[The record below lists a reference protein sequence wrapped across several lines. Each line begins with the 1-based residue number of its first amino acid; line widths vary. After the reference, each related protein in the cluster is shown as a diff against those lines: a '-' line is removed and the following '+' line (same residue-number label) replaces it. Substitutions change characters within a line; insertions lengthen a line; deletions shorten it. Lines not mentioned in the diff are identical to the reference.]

1 MHTRSGSIQG
11 VALLLTCLSVAALF
25 SVPGTIGQA
34 GYAAVATVLLAFTVI
49 VKVAYTKAPDTPT
62 VARLVAEPE
71 AGIVGHGFERRT
83 Q

>member
-11 VALLLTCLSVAALF
+11 VALLITCLSVAALF
-25 SVPGTIGQA
+25 TGPNTIGQV

-49 VKVAYTKAPDTPT
+49 VKVAYTKAHDTPT
-62 VARLVAEPE
+62 VARLVPEPE
-71 AGIVGHGFERRT
+71 AGLLGHGFKRRT

>member
-11 VALLLTCLSVAALF
+11 VALLLACLSVAALF
-25 SVPGTIGQA
+25 SVPGTIDQA

-49 VKVAYTKAPDTPT
+49 VKVAYTKAPDTST

-71 AGIVGHGFERRT
+71 AGIVGHRLERRM